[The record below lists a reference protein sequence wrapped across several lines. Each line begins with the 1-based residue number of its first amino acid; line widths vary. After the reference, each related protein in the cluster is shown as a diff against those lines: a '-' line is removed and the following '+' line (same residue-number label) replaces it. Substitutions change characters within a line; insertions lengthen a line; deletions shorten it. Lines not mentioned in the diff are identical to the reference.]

1 MEKPTLSLIVPIY
14 NGETYLETCLNSI
27 LGQTFRDFE
36 ALLVNDGST
45 DGTSEICHR
54 YARSDSR
61 LQVIDKP
68 NGGVSQTRNYA
79 MDRARGTYLQFM
91 DADDWLAP
99 NAMEVLC
106 HAATSTGCDLVISHF
121 YRVAGERLSPQ
132 GHIKKARVLTR
143 QEFAE
148 HMMKAPANFYYGV
161 LWNKLY
167 RRSIVESHRLRCPE
181 NVDWCEDFLF
191 NCNYIQYIRL
201 VAAVPQPLYYYRKR
215 PGSLVDTHV
224 NLRTV
229 AETKRSTF
237 AYYKDLYRKLDLY
250 EDQKA
255 GIYRYLL
262 SAATDGAVGP
272 LAQRLDGGMK
282 PDFLRRPFQKNNSR
296 R

>member
-14 NGETYLETCLNSI
+14 NGETYLETCLNAI

-167 RRSIVESHRLRCPE
+167 RRSIVEANRLRCPE
-181 NVDWCEDFLF
+181 SVDWCEDFLF
-191 NCNYIQYIRL
+191 NCEYIQYARL
-201 VAAVPQPLYYYRKR
+201 IAAVPEPIYYYRNR
-215 PGSLVDTHV
+215 EDSLV
-224 NLRTV
+224 NSQLSLPNII
-229 AETKRSTF
+229 ESKKNTF
-237 AYYKDLYRKLDLY
+237 RYYKDLYQKLDLY

-255 GIYRYLL
+255 GIYRYFL
-262 SAATDGAVGP
+262 SAATDGTVGP
-272 LAQRLDGGMK
+272 LAPRLTEEALPQPPKDLK
-282 PDFLRRPFQKNNSR
+282 AP
-296 R
+296 

>member
-148 HMMKAPANFYYGV
+148 HMMKAPANF
-161 LWNKLY
+161 
-167 RRSIVESHRLRCPE
+167 
-181 NVDWCEDFLF
+181 
-191 NCNYIQYIRL
+191 
-201 VAAVPQPLYYYRKR
+201 
-215 PGSLVDTHV
+215 
-224 NLRTV
+224 
-229 AETKRSTF
+229 
-237 AYYKDLYRKLDLY
+237 
-250 EDQKA
+250 
-255 GIYRYLL
+255 
-262 SAATDGAVGP
+262 
-272 LAQRLDGGMK
+272 
-282 PDFLRRPFQKNNSR
+282 
-296 R
+296 